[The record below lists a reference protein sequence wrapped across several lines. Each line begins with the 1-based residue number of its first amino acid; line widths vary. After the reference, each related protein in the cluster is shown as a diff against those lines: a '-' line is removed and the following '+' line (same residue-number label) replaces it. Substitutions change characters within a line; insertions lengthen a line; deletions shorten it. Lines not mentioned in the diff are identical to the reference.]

1 MGDLL
6 DAVDELTLP
15 KRVKVMQDEGVVS
28 VTIPPLLTQ
37 LDEAI
42 RSSMGGSSAGA
53 SMVSA
58 GSVVNDAALFKLI
71 QIGAQVR
78 DWCRMVKVVP
88 DRSDTALSLRRWFV
102 AFPDEVSSF
111 HLRLLRGW
119 ASDVRGLLD
128 PQRELELPD
137 ACPACDATA
146 WWDQNDP
153 SREGRLHPLVIRYR
167 PDLLVVDGQPEARG
181 ADVLCRACTQ
191 VWGVRELRYALE
203 QKAV

>member
-1 MGDLL
+1 MSDLL

-42 RSSMGGSSAGA
+42 RSSMGGSAAGA

-71 QIGAQVR
+71 QIGSQVR
-78 DWCRMVKVVP
+78 DWCRMVGVTP

-102 AFPDEVSSF
+102 AFPEGESSF

-119 ASDVRGLLD
+119 ASAVRGLLD
-128 PQRELELPD
+128 PPRLLEVD
-137 ACPACDATA
+137 GSCPVCGAGV
-146 WWDQNDP
+146 WWDRAEP
-153 SREGRLHPLVIRYR
+153 SVEGRGFPLVVEYR
-167 PDLLVVDGQPEARG
+167 PGVGLVESAR
-181 ADVLCRACTQ
+181 AFCRACEH
-191 VWGVRELRYALE
+191 VWSARELAYTLE
-203 QKAV
+203 QKEA